1 MKLIDVENITDED
14 IYFALDPECASQF
27 PNVLQ
32 DIKDMLN
39 GEPVAFNIDNV
50 IKRIKEESFEV
61 ENGLIPGMS
70 FEAVFTDVVVDIINN
85 RGIKK
90 SVENK

>member
-1 MKLIDVENITDED
+1 MKLIDLENITDED
-14 IYFALDPECASQF
+14 IYFALGPECASQF

-39 GEPVAFNIDNV
+39 GESVAFNIDNV

-70 FEAVFTDVVVDIINN
+70 FEAV
-85 RGIKK
+85 
-90 SVENK
+90 SQMSL